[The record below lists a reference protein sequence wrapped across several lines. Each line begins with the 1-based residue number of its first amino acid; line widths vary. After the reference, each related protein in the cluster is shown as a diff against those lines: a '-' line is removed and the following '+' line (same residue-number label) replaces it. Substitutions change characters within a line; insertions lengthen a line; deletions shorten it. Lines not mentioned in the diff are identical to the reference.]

1 MFFLRKNDF
10 FYLKYIFYFLYSQV
24 QIYIFFFCKM
34 KSMLFTNNIIIYY
47 FLFSIII

>member
-10 FYLKYIFYFLYSQV
+10 FYLKYFIFYILKFKY
-24 QIYIFFFCKM
+24 IYIFFCKM